1 VDTSLI
7 SRVESLLRRAELLL
21 SDPNQSSCSG
31 QLDAVYTT
39 ICELVLDDHVVQTL
53 WHEPILSQ
61 LNRLFGIKPPSAIAF
76 GHLLDRLRQREQVVC
91 RSNDLFFSILN
102 KWTSPE
108 EVYQALALVSST
120 DQSLL
125 SRLIISGLLDKV
137 RASNE
142 SPFGKVTAFL
152 ESLKDD
158 LSLNLLENDSIKHC
172 LLSFKQRESV
182 GRVNALLVTPG
193 HELSL
198 LVPLELTLQ
207 TGNGQVRCTV
217 PTDKEFDGALSR
229 AQSAL
234 YQGGYLPKSFD
245 VVCCL
250 AETGSEYVGSS
261 MALAAV
267 AGMFGTGRQLAID
280 PYTAF
285 SGDVVL
291 EHGEWKVK
299 SVQGLV
305 QKISAA
311 RLNGCRRVFIPK
323 ENLCDLEATE
333 HSDLVIIGID
343 NVLDIL
349 LELQFSPQPF
359 REDSLHAKKI
369 NLLMAYCQASG
380 WPLSGPRLIENGV
393 QFLVVP
399 LNLPEFPVTIYATGK
414 HVPKDH
420 SHADYQRLLEELAA
434 LDQKG
439 IPIQAVNK
447 TYKVEDKTLREKIRS
462 SLDELQPQ
470 EKRNEPHC
478 EYSFRFNNG
487 QERLAIKQYAN
498 GKFQVQ
504 GSAGELFQTL
514 LERIVP
520 LYKLHYPNATLTV
533 EGELAVVKNTGVP
546 RTASTESSLGVPPIP
561 LPHIG
566 TDESG
571 KGDYFGPMV
580 VAGVLVDA
588 TTKETLESLGVKDSK
603 LLSDKRCRELACQI
617 RTICGARCEEVEIS
631 PDRYNKL
638 YEEFRREGQNLN
650 HLLAWGHARAIESL
664 LDRFPCSHAVADQ
677 FGDEK
682 YILSGLMKKG
692 RQLNLKQI
700 TKGERY
706 IAVAAASILARDK
719 FLTRMDKLSQDYGV
733 TIPKG
738 ASDSVVNVARD
749 IVSQK
754 GSEELKKVAKLHHKT
769 TEKILKPNGES
780 GHG

>member
-1 VDTSLI
+1 MDKSLI

-21 SDPNQSSCSG
+21 SDPAQSSCSV
-31 QLDAVYTT
+31 QLDKVYTT
-39 ICELVLDDHVVQTL
+39 ICELILDDHIIQAL

-61 LNRLFGIKPPSAIAF
+61 LNRLFTIRPPSASAF
-76 GHLLDRLRQREQVVC
+76 GRLLDQLRQREREV
-91 RSNDLFFSILN
+91 RRINDLFFSVLN
-102 KWTSPE
+102 KGTSPE
-108 EVYQALALVSST
+108 EVYQTLTLVTST

-125 SRLIISGLLDKV
+125 SRLLVSGLLDKV

-142 SPFGKVTAFL
+142 SPSGKITAFL

-158 LSLNLLENDSIKHC
+158 LSLNLLEDDSVKSC
-172 LLSFKQRESV
+172 LLSFKQRESI

-193 HELSL
+193 HESSL

-207 TGNGQVRCTV
+207 TGNGEVRCTV
-217 PTDKEFDGALSR
+217 PTDKEFDGALRR

-234 YQGGYLPKSFD
+234 YQGGYLPKSVD

-250 AETGSEYVGSS
+250 AETESEYVGSS

-291 EHGEWKVK
+291 DHGEWKVK
-299 SVQGLV
+299 SVHGLA

-323 ENLCDLEATE
+323 ENLCDLEAKDQR
-333 HSDLVIIGID
+333 DLAIIGID

-349 LELQFSPQPF
+349 FELQFSPQPF
-359 REDSLHAKKI
+359 REDSLQAKKI

-380 WPLSGPRLIENGV
+380 WPLSGPRLIQNGV
-393 QFLVVP
+393 QFRVVP
-399 LNLPEFPVTIYATGK
+399 LNISEFPVTIYATGT

-420 SHADYQRLLEELAA
+420 SHTVYQRLLKDLAA
-434 LDQKG
+434 LDQEV
-439 IPIQAVNK
+439 IPIRPVNK
-447 TYKVEDKTLREKIRS
+447 TYNVEDKALREKIRS
-462 SLDELQPQ
+462 SLDELLPQ
-470 EKRNEPHC
+470 EKRVEPYC
-478 EYSFRFNNG
+478 EYSLRFDNG
-487 QERLAIKQYAN
+487 QERLAVKQYNN
-498 GKFQVQ
+498 GKLQVQ
-504 GSAGELFQTL
+504 GSAGQLFKTL

-533 EGELAVVKNTGVP
+533 EGELAVAENPGAP
-546 RTASTESSLGVPPIP
+546 RAASTKPSLGVPPIP

-588 TTKETLESLGVKDSK
+588 IVKEKLESLGVRDSK
-603 LLSDKRCRELACQI
+603 LLSDKRCRDLASQI
-617 RTICGARCEEVEIS
+617 RAICGPRCEEVEIS

-638 YEEFRREGQNLN
+638 YEEFRHEGQNLN

-682 YILSGLMKKG
+682 YISSRLMQKG

-733 TIPKG
+733 EIPKG
-738 ASDSVVNVARD
+738 ASDAVISAARD

-754 GSEELKKVAKLHHKT
+754 GSEELRKVAKLHHRT
-769 TEKILKPNGES
+769 TEKILNPNGES
-780 GHG
+780 DHG

>member
-21 SDPNQSSCSG
+21 SEPDQSSCSG
-31 QLDAVYTT
+31 QLDEVYTT
-39 ICELVLDDHVVQTL
+39 ICEFILDDQVVQDL

-61 LNRLFGIKPPSAIAF
+61 LNRLFRIKPPSASAF
-76 GHLLDRLRQREQVVC
+76 GHLLDRLRQREQVV
-91 RSNDLFFSILN
+91 RRINDLFFSVLN
-102 KWTSPE
+102 KRTSTE
-108 EVYQALALVSST
+108 EVYHALSLVSST

-125 SRLIISGLLDKV
+125 SRLIVSGLLGKV

-158 LSLNLLENDSIKHC
+158 LVLNLLDDDSVKHC
-172 LLSFKQRESV
+172 LLSLKQRESI

-193 HELSL
+193 HESSL
-198 LVPLELTLQ
+198 LVPLELALQ
-207 TGNGQVRCTV
+207 SGNGQVRCTV

-234 YQGGYLPKSFD
+234 YQGGYLPKSVD

-250 AETGSEYVGSS
+250 AETEPEYVGSS
-261 MALAAV
+261 MALAAA
-267 AGMFGTGRQLAID
+267 AGMFGTGRRLAID

-299 SVQGLV
+299 SVRGLA

-323 ENLCDLEATE
+323 ENLRDLDVKDQ
-333 HSDLVIIGID
+333 SDLVIIGID

-349 LELQFSPQPF
+349 FELQFSPQPF
-359 REDSLHAKKI
+359 REDSLQAKKI

-380 WPLSGPRLIENGV
+380 WPLSGPRLIQNGV
-393 QFLVVP
+393 QFRVVP
-399 LNLPEFPVTIYATGK
+399 LNLPEFPVTIYATGT

-420 SHADYQRLLEELAA
+420 FHADYQRLLKELAA

-470 EKRNEPHC
+470 EKRDEQYC
-478 EYSFRFNNG
+478 EYSFRFING
-487 QERLAIKQYAN
+487 QERLAVKQYGN
-498 GKFQVQ
+498 GKLQIQ
-504 GSAGELFQTL
+504 GSAGELFRTL
-514 LERIVP
+514 LERVVP
-520 LYKLHYPNATLTV
+520 LFKIHYPNANLTV
-533 EGELAVVKNTGVP
+533 EGELAVVESAVVP
-546 RTASTESSLGVPPIP
+546 RAASIESGLEVPPIP

-580 VAGVLVDA
+580 VAGVMIDA
-588 TTKETLESLGVKDSK
+588 TMQEQLESLGVRDSK
-603 LLSDKRCRELACQI
+603 LLSDKRCRELASKI
-617 RTICGARCEEVEIS
+617 RTICGPRCEEVELL

-638 YEEFRREGQNLN
+638 YEEFRHEGQNLN

-664 LDRFPCSHAVADQ
+664 LKRFPCSHAVADQ

-682 YILSGLMKKG
+682 YILSRLMEKG
-692 RQLNLKQI
+692 RQLQLKQL

-706 IAVAAASILARDK
+706 IAVAAASILARDR
-719 FLTRMDKLSQDYGV
+719 FLTSMDKLSQESG
-733 TIPKG
+733 IELPKG
-738 ASDSVVNVARD
+738 ASDAVFGAARD
-749 IVSQK
+749 IVNRK
-754 GSEELKKVAKLHHKT
+754 GPEELRKVAKLHHKT

>member
-1 VDTSLI
+1 MDKSLI

-21 SDPNQSSCSG
+21 SEPDQASCSG
-31 QLDAVYTT
+31 QLNEVYTT
-39 ICELVLDDHVVQTL
+39 ICEFILDDQVVQDL
-53 WHEPILSQ
+53 WNEPILSQ
-61 LNRLFGIKPPSAIAF
+61 LNRLFRIKPPSASAF
-76 GHLLDRLRQREQVVC
+76 GQLLDQLRQREQDV
-91 RSNDLFFSILN
+91 RRINDLFFSVLN
-102 KWTSPE
+102 KGTSTE
-108 EVYQALALVSST
+108 EVYHALSLVSST

-125 SRLIISGLLDKV
+125 SRLIVSGLLDKV

-158 LSLNLLENDSIKHC
+158 LGPNLIEDDSVINC
-172 LLSFKQRESV
+172 LLSLKQRESI
-182 GRVNALLVTPG
+182 GRVNALLVRPG
-193 HELSL
+193 HESSL
-198 LVPLELTLQ
+198 LVPLELVLQ
-207 TGNGQVRCTV
+207 SGNGQVRCTV
-217 PTDKEFDGALSR
+217 STDKEFDGALSR

-250 AETGSEYVGSS
+250 AETESEYVGSS
-261 MALAAV
+261 MALAAA
-267 AGMFGTGRQLAID
+267 AGMFGTARQLAID

-299 SVQGLV
+299 SVRGLA

-323 ENLCDLEATE
+323 ENLCDLEAKDQR
-333 HSDLVIIGID
+333 DLAIIGID

-349 LELQFSPQPF
+349 FELQFSPQPF
-359 REDSLHAKKI
+359 REDSLQAKKI
-369 NLLMAYCQASG
+369 NLLMAHCQASG
-380 WPLSGPRLIENGV
+380 WPLSGARLIQNGV
-393 QFLVVP
+393 QFRVVP
-399 LNLPEFPVTIYATGK
+399 LNLPELPVTIYATGT

-420 SHADYQRLLEELAA
+420 SHADYQLLLKDLGA
-434 LDQKG
+434 LDQKV
-439 IPIQAVNK
+439 IPIRAVNK

-470 EKRNEPHC
+470 EKRDEQHC
-478 EYSFRFNNG
+478 EYSLRFDNG
-487 QERLAIKQYAN
+487 QERLAVKQYNN

-504 GSAGELFQTL
+504 GSAGELFKTL

-520 LYKLHYPNATLTV
+520 LYKLHYTNATLTV
-533 EGELAVVKNTGVP
+533 EGELTVAENPVAP
-546 RTASTESSLGVPPIP
+546 RATSTESSLGVPPIP

-580 VAGVLVDA
+580 VAGVLVDP
-588 TTKETLESLGVKDSK
+588 TTKEKLKSLGVRDSK
-603 LLSDKRCRELACQI
+603 LLSDKRCRELASQI
-617 RTICGARCEEVEIS
+617 RTICGPRCEEVEIS

-638 YEEFRREGQNLN
+638 YEEFRHEGQNLN

-682 YILSGLMKKG
+682 YILSRLMEKG

-733 TIPKG
+733 EIPKG
-738 ASDSVVNVARD
+738 ASDTVINAARD
-749 IVSQK
+749 IVNRK
-754 GSEELKKVAKLHHKT
+754 GPEELRKVAKLHHKT
-769 TEKILKPNGES
+769 TEKILEPNGES
-780 GHG
+780 DHG